1 MGSAFQDKL
10 KALHNR
16 MEDVAGEEITY
27 IKAGT
32 KITVKAVP
40 VHYPGEVA
48 NNIPMRTERQ
58 VFYVRQSELAIEGV
72 CFKPAIHDTII
83 WKNETYK
90 VVSPVA
96 EINPKSNDSPYD
108 YTTSDRDVVKIET
121 LRFAR

>member
-16 MEDVAGEEITY
+16 MEGVAGEDIVY
-27 IKAGT
+27 IKAGQQ
-32 KITVKAVP
+32 ITVKAVP

-58 VFYVRQSELAIEGV
+58 VFYVRQSELVVDGAY
-72 CFKPAIHDTII
+72 FKPAIHDTIL

-90 VVSPVA
+90 VVSPVS

-121 LRFAR
+121 LRFAK